1 MDIGVPY
8 RFLGQANTAEL
19 ASKVAELSLD
29 DWEARPIRRASL
41 AGAAHN
47 AARSI
52 VLKHEWTPAASRRGF
67 KTIQESLSFWCDRKG
82 RAPDDMFPL
91 SRQENNATTVYT
103 FQDWDSWSA
112 LVQPV
117 IDIALSKLA
126 GASQPALIRAL
137 LVRLDGKAVVPYHVD
152 EQELAS
158 KTHRIHV
165 CLSHS
170 PGCIYKIDGHEFTM
184 VPGGIYDFNNRVKHG
199 VENRDDSPRLNLMVE
214 VLPNPEWVKPEEAV

>member
-19 ASKVAELSLD
+19 AMRVGALGIE
-29 DWEARPIRRASL
+29 DWEARPVRRAVL
-41 AGAAHN
+41 AGAPHN

-67 KTIQESLSFWCDRKG
+67 KTIREALEFWCERKS
-82 RAPDDMFPL
+82 RDPADMIPL
-91 SRQENNATTVYT
+91 TRQENNATTVYT
-103 FQDWDSWSA
+103 YRDWEDWKE

-117 IDIALSKLA
+117 IDATVSKLP
-126 GASQPALIRAL
+126 GADNPVLIRAL
-137 LVRLDGKAVVPYHVD
+137 LIRLDGKGVVPYHID
-152 EQELAS
+152 EQELS
-158 KTHRIHV
+158 KVTHRIHV

-170 PGCIYKIDGHEFTM
+170 PGCIYKIDGHHFTM

-199 VENRDDSPRLNLMVE
+199 VENRDDTARLNLMLE
-214 VLPNPEWVKPEEAV
+214 VLPKAEWLKPAEPV